1 VRGRITA
8 HGPRRASAFAHPPHA
23 PFPSPFPSLPPAGV
37 RLDAAHGQLQRY
49 YEGVSSNKA
58 LVMKLLGII
67 VTFMVFFAIFLA

>member
-1 VRGRITA
+1 ML
-8 HGPRRASAFAHPPHA
+8 PYPP
-23 PFPSPFPSLPPAGV
+23 PFPSLTPAGV